1 MLPRLAK
8 VVFLLAIHSACADAR
23 AESFLSEANRPQAN
37 QCEITAAADHL
48 DITYT
53 PADYPNVTWSPS
65 SGLWNWTDSGGLFVE
80 AENLDNEEV
89 VVHLRI
95 DNPGADGTRA
105 CNRAT
110 LTLPARTRREL
121 RVRINTNT
129 PTQLWGMR
137 GLPGLAP
144 AAEGPALDPA
154 AITAFQLFLHHPTT
168 TRHVRLH
175 RVELLPP
182 VSPMPLPFVD
192 RFGQYRHA
200 DWPGKLQHEEELRG
214 RVASEPLDAAGLLG
228 GANRYGGWAEGPRLE
243 ATGFFRTAEH
253 KGRWWLVT
261 PDGALFF
268 SLGIDCVGTWEGTFI
283 ESRDRWF
290 EWLPSPADALFGP
303 LIGHA
308 SGAHEL
314 SGLPGGAGRTF
325 SFYRANLVR
334 KFGEHWQEAWQLRAY
349 QRLRAW
355 NFNTLGNWAQA
366 EVIRDSPLPYVAS
379 CALNGLPIIESSQGH
394 WAKMYDVFAP
404 EFREGAA
411 RLLADMTKSHRD
423 RPLCLG
429 YFVDNELAWEGVID
443 GVLRSP
449 STQPARQELLRFLQ
463 ERYPTLGALNV
474 AWATTIESFDAVVP
488 GVSTSENFKR
498 DMDEFLHHFARTYFE
513 AVSAALHASDPH
525 HLYLGCRFASAPA
538 PVVRA
543 AAEFADVVS
552 YNLYQAQ
559 IYCTP
564 LTALDKPV
572 IIGEFHFGA
581 TDRGLFHPG
590 ISATRT
596 QAERAA
602 AYTHYITT
610 AAKCPAIVGAHWFQF
625 IDEPLTGRWH
635 DGENYNIGFVDVTD
649 TPYPELVAAAT
660 AANGEIYGLRSTD

>member
-1 MLPRLAK
+1 
-8 VVFLLAIHSACADAR
+8 
-23 AESFLSEANRPQAN
+23 
-37 QCEITAAADHL
+37 
-48 DITYT
+48 
-53 PADYPNVTWSPS
+53 
-65 SGLWNWTDSGGLFVE
+65 
-80 AENLDNEEV
+80 
-89 VVHLRI
+89 LRI
-95 DNPGADGTRA
+95 
-105 CNRAT
+105 
-110 LTLPARTRREL
+110 
-121 RVRINTNT
+121 RINTNVLN
-129 PTQLWGMR
+129 QLWGMR

-144 AAEGPALDPA
+144 VADGPALDPT
-154 AITAFQLFLHHPTT
+154 AITAFQLFLHNPSTP
-168 TRHVRLH
+168 RHVRLH

-182 VSPMPLPFVD
+182 VPPMPLPFVD

-200 DWPGKLQHEEELRG
+200 DWPGKLTREEELHER
-214 RVASEPLDAAGLLG
+214 AATEPLSSPGLLG
-228 GANRYGGWAEGPRLE
+228 GPNRYGGWAEGPRLE
-243 ATGFFRTAEH
+243 ATGWFRTAQYE
-253 KGRWWLVT
+253 GRWWLVT

-268 SLGIDCVGTWEGTFI
+268 SLGVDCVGTWEGTFI
-283 ESRDRWF
+283 ESRDDWF
-290 EWLPSPADALFGP
+290 EWLPAATDPLFGS
-303 LIGHA
+303 LLGHA

-314 SGLPGGAGRTF
+314 SGLAGGAGKTF

-334 KFGEHWQEAWQLRAY
+334 KFGEHWEEAWQLRAY

-379 CALNGLPIIESSQGH
+379 CALNGLPVIEASQGH
-394 WAKMYDVFAP
+394 WAKMFDVFAP
-404 EFREGAA
+404 EFHEGAL
-411 RLLADMTKSHRD
+411 RQLADMTKPHRD

-463 ERYPTLGALNV
+463 SRHNSVATLND
-474 AWATTIESFDAVVP
+474 AWGTQLDSFDAVAP
-488 GVSTSENFKR
+488 GISTSENFKR
-498 DMDEFLHHFARTYFE
+498 DMDDFLHHFARAYFE
-513 AVSAALHASDPH
+513 TVSSALHASDPH
-525 HLYLGCRFASAPA
+525 HLYLGCRFAAAPA

-559 IYCTP
+559 IDSAP
-564 LTALDKPV
+564 LETLGKPV

-602 AYTHYITT
+602 AYSNYITI

-649 TPYPELVAAAT
+649 TPYPELTSAAT
-660 AANGEIYGLRSTD
+660 ATNGEIYTLRGTP